1 MAHKRTTVPTCLT
14 IGQVAERLA
23 VCTKTVRRWVSAGEL
38 HHHRLGS
45 SIRVLEEDLNAFLA
59 ARRR

>member
-1 MAHKRTTVPTCLT
+1 VAHKRPPIPTCLK
-14 IGQVAERLA
+14 IDEVAERLS
-23 VCTKTVRRWVSAGEL
+23 VCDKTVRRWISSGEL

-45 SIRVLEEDLNAFLA
+45 AIRVLEEDLNAFLA